1 MELMTLTRANK
12 MTPDARARMLMRIDD
27 YLREYVYDEEL
38 FMIWLEEGVPDGTES
53 PEELT
58 DVPVEDFV
66 EMCNLA
72 KRIIRADE
80 EGR

>member
-1 MELMTLTRANK
+1 MELMTLNRANE

-38 FMIWLEEGVPDGTES
+38 FMIWLEEGVPDDTES

-66 EMCNLA
+66 EMYNLA